1 MSSAKESSPALEKTY
16 PTVEFSSSLGNSQMN
31 YTVSGIELEVMDSE
45 TKTGYSVVCS
55 IQEVTKMTKTK
66 VLIRD
71 LTRFDKIR

>member
-16 PTVEFSSSLGNSQMN
+16 PTVELSSLLGNSQKN

-55 IQEVTKMTKTK
+55 IQVTNTK

-71 LTRFDKIR
+71 LMRFDKIR